1 MLSFQDVSA
10 VVGGSVEEEEEEE
23 EEGLAGCPGDRG
35 VCSVILQA
43 PIQINWPSSSHR
55 PSSVI
60 ICEVTEV
67 TLPSSS

>member
-10 VVGGSVEEEEEEE
+10 VVGGSVEEE

-43 PIQINWPSSSHR
+43 GTQINWPSSSHR

>member
-10 VVGGSVEEEEEEE
+10 VVGGSVEEEKE

-43 PIQINWPSSSHR
+43 DTQINWPSSSHR